1 MPSEVVVGKRG
12 RLSLMNGEG
21 GGVVALGVEDAFRA
35 GVNVW
40 RRDNLERRG
49 RERRRRYI
57 MFGNYGR

>member
-40 RRDNLERRG
+40 CRNNLERRG
-49 RERRRRYI
+49 RERRRRHI